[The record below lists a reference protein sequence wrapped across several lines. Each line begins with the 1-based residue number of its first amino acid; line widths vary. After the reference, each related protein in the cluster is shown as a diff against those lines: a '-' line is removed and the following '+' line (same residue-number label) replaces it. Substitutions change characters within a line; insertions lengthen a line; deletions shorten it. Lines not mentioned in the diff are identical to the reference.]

1 MRSAKLR
8 HVGASIE
15 DVDDRPSRTLD
26 KALFQQ
32 LATAQWFAERRSLLI
47 SGPSGSVRPARLH
60 PRPESLQ
67 GQLHIVY
74 RRLPRLF
81 AELEL
86 AHGDD
91 RLPRLFRSLVKAVLL
106 ILDGWGP
113 DG

>member
-1 MRSAKLR
+1 MS
-8 HVGASIE
+8 
-15 DVDDRPSRTLD
+15 T
-26 KALFQQ
+26 
-32 LATAQWFAERRSLLI
+32 TA
-47 SGPSGSVRPARLH
+47 RPARSTRRCFSSSRQRNGSPSAGASSSPA
-60 PRPESLQ
+60 PRGRLDLLACTL
-67 GQLHIVY
+67 GQKACRDNFTVVY